1 MNTSLNKGIKNN
13 GIISDENI
21 KIKGE
26 KLKISK
32 ISKNK
37 RKKRKKDKNLIS
49 IKTSMFDGGSIT
61 LE

>member
-26 KLKISK
+26 KVKISK

-37 RKKRKKDKNLIS
+37 ERKEKK
-49 IKTSMFDGGSIT
+49 IKIWSLLKQACLMEAQSH
-61 LE
+61 